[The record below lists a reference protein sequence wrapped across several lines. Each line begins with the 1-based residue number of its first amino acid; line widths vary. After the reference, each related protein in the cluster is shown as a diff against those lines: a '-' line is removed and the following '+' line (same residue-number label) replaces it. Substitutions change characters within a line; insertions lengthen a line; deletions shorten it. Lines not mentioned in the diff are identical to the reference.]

1 MSRSITRKSSIA
13 ISVAA
18 TSALALAGCASPG
31 GSASSSDDE
40 VTLVIA
46 NSQWLDALRGENLW
60 NAVKKFEDSHPG
72 ITLEQEAIPSSD
84 IDSKLTT
91 EFGAGEGP
99 DLVIVQEGL
108 FYTLQDAGFLS
119 PVGDALD
126 GISDLNA
133 TNDGGVIDGEAYGL
147 AWQRAVYALIYNTD
161 LIESAGATVPTTV
174 DELIADGQLVA
185 DTGATGYTGRTSITD
200 FNGWFMD
207 LQNWVYGFGGGWS
220 DGTEL
225 TIDTPENLAAI
236 EAFAQLYD
244 ADLIPAG
251 EDMPTQR
258 TRFKEATVGYSI
270 DNSGGTLNI
279 ATGGTIPSTSVGAA
293 ALPFPEPGAYQQL
306 FVGVSGKSDN
316 ADAAEEFLTWL
327 AGSEGQE
334 ALREAS
340 GPDTL
345 ATDVPLADDFVEA
358 NPWAETFAEL
368 APNAHSTLI
377 DGYEVETPQIMRVV
391 MESVERVL
399 AADADPA
406 EELAAAQQT
415 IDEQFGK

>member
-1 MSRSITRKSSIA
+1 MSRSIKRKTSIA
-13 ISVAA
+13 IAVTA
-18 TSALALAGCASPG
+18 TTAIVLAGCASPG
-31 GSASSSDDE
+31 GSASSSEDE
-40 VTLVIA
+40 ITLVIA

-72 ITLEQEAIPSSD
+72 IVLEQEAIPSAD
-84 IDSKLTT
+84 IDTKLTT

-99 DLVIVQEGL
+99 DIVIVQEGL
-108 FYTLQDAGFLS
+108 FYTLQDAGFLA
-119 PVGDALD
+119 PVGSALD
-126 GISDLNA
+126 GITGLNA
-133 TNDGGVIDGEAYGL
+133 TNDGGVIDGDVYGL

-161 LIESAGATVPTTV
+161 LIESAGASVPTTV
-174 DELIADGQLVA
+174 DELIAGGQLVA

-207 LQNWVYGFGGGWS
+207 LQNWVYGYGGGWS
-220 DGTEL
+220 DGAEL

-236 EAFAQLYD
+236 EAFAKLYD
-244 ADLIPAG
+244 AELIPAG

-316 ADAAEEFLTWL
+316 AEAAEEFITWL
-327 AGSEGQE
+327 AGSEGQA

-345 ATDVPLADDFVEA
+345 ATDVPLVDEFVAA
-358 NPWAETFAEL
+358 NPWATTFAEL

-377 DGYEVETPQIMRVV
+377 EGYEVQTPQIMRIV
-391 MESVERVL
+391 MEAVERVL

-406 EELAAAQQT
+406 EELAAAQHA
-415 IDEQFGK
+415 IDEQFGE

>member
-1 MSRSITRKSSIA
+1 MSRFIMRKSSIA

-18 TSALALAGCASPG
+18 MSALALAGCASPG

-72 ITLEQEAIPSSD
+72 IVLEQEAIPSSD

-108 FYTLQDAGFLS
+108 FYTLQDAGFLA

-126 GISDLNA
+126 GVSDLNA
-133 TNDGGVIDGEAYGL
+133 TNEGGVIDGETYGL

-161 LIESAGATVPTTV
+161 LIEAAGATVPMTV
-174 DELIADGQLVA
+174 DELISDGQLVA
-185 DTGATGYTGRTSITD
+185 ETGATGYTGRTSITD

-244 ADLIPAG
+244 AELIPAG

-258 TRFKEATVGYSI
+258 TRFKEAT
-270 DNSGGTLNI
+270 
-279 ATGGTIPSTSVGAA
+279 AA

-306 FVGVSGKSDN
+306 FVGLSGKSDN

-327 AGSEGQE
+327 AGSEGQA
-334 ALREAS
+334 ALRQAS

-345 ATDVPLADDFVEA
+345 ATDVPLAEDFVEA

-377 DGYEVETPQIMRVV
+377 EGYEVETPQIMRIV
-391 MESVERVL
+391 MEAVERVL

-406 EELAAAQQT
+406 DELAAAQQT